1 MLMMAGLSNWLTRHP
16 LVFILY
22 PNMITF
28 ILWKNT
34 FSLHLSYLIYKHK
47 VQRKHLHHYV
57 TLYLHAYEPQLH
69 GQKCLFVYL
78 LYFCF
83 LFRLYL
89 SRKWVEF
96 IYAFCFT
103 LHLKQVSIDLHIKY
117 QWLYHTTSLPKGTMF
132 ILEIE
137 LLCKEHTCSLSC
149 NLSSLGKK
157 SLT

>member
-34 FSLHLSYLIYKHK
+34 FSLHLSLYLIYKHK

-69 GQKCLFVYL
+69 SLLPLVFFLGYTCQGNEWSLYMLFA
-78 LYFCF
+78 
-83 LFRLYL
+83 
-89 SRKWVEF
+89 S
-96 IYAFCFT
+96 
-103 LHLKQVSIDLHIKY
+103 H
-117 QWLYHTTSLPKGTMF
+117 F
-132 ILEIE
+132 ILNRLALICI
-137 LLCKEHTCSLSC
+137 LNTSDCIIPLAYQKVLCLYWK
-149 NLSSLGKK
+149 
-157 SLT
+157 